1 MNNRTSASTRQ
12 PPQRKI
18 ISDLKE
24 PVQPR
29 SSPQA
34 TQVKVAPSM
43 GKLSISDAV
52 GLITIRL
59 SKLEE
64 FMIRT
69 EGNITNLSDSTTL
82 IRSLLSRITD
92 LEASV
97 SQLKS
102 AGPMH
107 PEDTSE
113 GSEFVE
119 TDDPN
124 SWDNARPQVLED
136 LQNFKSD
143 LDDVRKLVIKIQSSI

>member
-1 MNNRTSASTRQ
+1 
-12 PPQRKI
+12 
-18 ISDLKE
+18 
-24 PVQPR
+24 
-29 SSPQA
+29 
-34 TQVKVAPSM
+34 M
-43 GKLSISDAV
+43 GKLSIGAAV

-64 FMIRT
+64 FMMRT
-69 EGNITNLSDSTTL
+69 DGNSTNLSDSTTL

-102 AGPMH
+102 NGPMQ

-113 GSEFVE
+113 CSEYVE

-124 SWDNARPQVLED
+124 SWDNTRPQVLED

>member
-24 PVQPR
+24 PVPSR
-29 SSPQA
+29 GSPQSL
-34 TQVKVAPSM
+34 QVKVAPSM
-43 GKLSISDAV
+43 GKLSIGAAV

-64 FMIRT
+64 FMMRT
-69 EGNITNLSDSTTL
+69 DGNSTNLSDSTTL

-102 AGPMH
+102 NGPMQ

-113 GSEFVE
+113 CSEYVE

-124 SWDNARPQVLED
+124 SWDNTRPQVLED